1 MFTTRFTLPFYVSCF
16 DQLEVTSGSGLFL
29 DPGFQPEQPDRNL
42 RGFHPSRPLL
52 DSRLVFARQVTLLV
66 ERKRVVG
73 PTEAWKG
80 ESPSDYDLIWDH
92 LSDLL
97 NRKKLY

>member
-1 MFTTRFTLPFYVSCF
+1 MRLRLMSGGHSANVLKCK
-16 DQLEVTSGSGLFL
+16 GSGLFL
-29 DPGFQPEQPDRNL
+29 DLGFQPEQPDRY
-42 RGFHPSRPLL
+42 
-52 DSRLVFARQVTLLV
+52 LLV